1 VFVEAEVG
9 YFARMAHVRL
19 VGGIATIN
27 RVAEERGADPDLVN
41 VYVRLFAKLTDGLLA
56 IDPDPQSVGIGIASD
71 QVHILPDQLTRSLGV
86 AVGGVLPSELRAA
99 HWGRVVKILA
109 EQFGVSTDAETLMA
123 LPFSLL
129 TVGGLS
135 ELISSSGP

>member
-1 VFVEAEVG
+1 VAVFGQGAYG
-9 YFARMAHVRL
+9 ASMAHIRL

-27 RVAEERGADPDLVN
+27 RQAEARGADPELLY

-56 IDPDPQSVGIGIASD
+56 IDPNAQSVGVGMQRDQLKSLSD
-71 QVHILPDQLTRSLGV
+71 QVSRSMGV

-99 HWGRVVKILA
+99 HWGGVIKILA
-109 EQFGVSTDAETLMA
+109 AQFRVSTDPETLMA
-123 LPFSLL
+123 LPFDLL

-135 ELISSSGP
+135 ELIASSGP